1 MPLSEASLV
10 AAAHQFHTWE
20 REEQMETAVTAIIT
34 PAPSDRPDGG
44 GAVAGLPSFLDGTQH
59 LVQSCQACGMHVVL
73 LGSTSLLAKAS
84 RWELKAPLQLTP
96 IQEAHPAQWLSS
108 ALRTGVQ
115 VSAQASGWV
124 LLPSGLTP
132 PRPHTLTQ
140 LRQALRQH
148 LLVYPSHGG
157 RVGMPMGFGQELF
170 SELIRLNSDRE
181 LLRLM
186 NRYPAQP
193 LELDDPTVLMQAW
206 ERLFPQV
213 GPIPPATTTRDPLRG

>member
-1 MPLSEASLV
+1 
-10 AAAHQFHTWE
+10 
-20 REEQMETAVTAIIT
+20 METAVTAIIT

-108 ALRTGVQ
+108 AIRAGVQ

-132 PRPHTLTQ
+132 PRLHTLTQ

-148 LLVYPSHGG
+148 LLVYPSQGG

-206 ERLFPQV
+206 EHLFPQV

>member
-44 GAVAGLPSFLDGTQH
+44 GAVAGSPSFLDGTQH
-59 LVQSCQACGMHVVL
+59 LVQSCQVCGMDVVL
-73 LGSTSLLAKAS
+73 LGSPPVLKEAS
-84 RWELKAPLQLTP
+84 RWQVQTPIQLTP
-96 IQEAHPAQWLSS
+96 LHEPHPAQRLSS
-108 ALRTGVQ
+108 AIRAGVQ
-115 VSAQASGWV
+115 LSAQASGWV

-132 PRPHTLTQ
+132 PRPQTLTR
-140 LRQALRQH
+140 LRQALGQH

-186 NRYPAQP
+186 NRYPAHA
-193 LELDDPTVLMQAW
+193 LELDDPTVLMQSW
-206 ERLFPQV
+206 DLLFTQV
-213 GPIPPATTTRDPLRG
+213 SLFNQPTAAQDPLRG